1 MDTFWDVVG
10 TFMLVFVFLMLTFLP
25 EIWASVV

>member
-1 MDTFWDVVG
+1 MEAFWDVLG

-25 EIWASVV
+25 EIWASIV

>member
-1 MDTFWDVVG
+1 MDTFWDVLG

-25 EIWASVV
+25 EIWASI